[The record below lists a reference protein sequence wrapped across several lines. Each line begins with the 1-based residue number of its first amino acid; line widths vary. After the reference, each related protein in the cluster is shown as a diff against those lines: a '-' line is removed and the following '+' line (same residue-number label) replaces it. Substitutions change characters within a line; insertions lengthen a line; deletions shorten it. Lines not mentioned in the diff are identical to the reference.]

1 MTRDR
6 PWAALLVASDAVDE
20 ACEAVCL
27 AASAAFVDVD
37 SKRTM
42 WRPMARPDRLMTSE
56 KDIFGWM
63 DVENRDLRRREIR
76 RRAERRREGGEVRP
90 KSNWGEVAA
99 GGERA
104 GFGEGNDIAHTGTRW
119 GRKIEKNWKAREISK
134 GVGCCHCS
142 ARGRPIRGPN

>member
-1 MTRDR
+1 
-6 PWAALLVASDAVDE
+6 
-20 ACEAVCL
+20 
-27 AASAAFVDVD
+27 
-37 SKRTM
+37 
-42 WRPMARPDRLMTSE
+42 MTSE

-63 DVENRDLRRREIR
+63 DVETGISGGAKFGVGRSGEEKAGRCG
-76 RRAERRREGGEVRP
+76 RRAIGGR
-90 KSNWGEVAA
+90 VAA